1 MIPHEA
7 TIIQI
12 PKEQS
17 GARGKV
23 IFHAAH
29 NERKSQ
35 VYWYMDETF
44 LGSTTSD
51 HQLEINAKEGEHELR
66 LVDSNG
72 NEISSRFTI
81 AN

>member
-1 MIPHEA
+1 
-7 TIIQI
+7 
-12 PKEQS
+12 
-17 GARGKV
+17 
-23 IFHAAH
+23 
-29 NERKSQ
+29 
-35 VYWYMDETF
+35 MDEIF

-66 LVDSNG
+66 LVDTNG